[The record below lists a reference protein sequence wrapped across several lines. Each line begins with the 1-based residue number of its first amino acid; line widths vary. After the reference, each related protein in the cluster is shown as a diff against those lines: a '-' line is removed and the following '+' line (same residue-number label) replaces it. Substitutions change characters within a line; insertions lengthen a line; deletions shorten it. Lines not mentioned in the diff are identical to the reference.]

1 MNHYTKF
8 PVAIIFFQVFIVALS
23 TGCLAQQK
31 TKTIAPDKTNYRLV
45 WADEFNS
52 NSIDTGY
59 WNFEKG
65 GGIWGNNEQEYYQ
78 AANAGITNGNLLILA
93 KKEGKQNFA
102 YTSARMTTKGK
113 KEFKYGKIEARIK
126 MPAGQGLWPAFWM
139 LGANIDAVDWP
150 VCGEIDIMEHINID
164 SLIHGTLHWNNNG
177 HVSFGGS
184 VVSTPADYHVYA
196 VEWNAGSI
204 KWLVDGIVYKTAS
217 MATDIKGNAAFQK
230 PFFILLNLAV
240 GGDWP
245 GQTVDNSKFPAS
257 MFIDYVRVYQ

>member
-1 MNHYTKF
+1 MKF
-8 PVAIIFFQVFIVALS
+8 PLAIIIFLLLITTVSENCF
-23 TGCLAQQK
+23 AQK
-31 TKTIAPDKTNYRLV
+31 NLKPTDPVNHHYRLV

-52 NSIDTGY
+52 NTIDTGY

-78 AANAGITNGNLLILA
+78 AANAGITNGNLVIMA
-93 KKEGKQNFA
+93 KEEQQNFA

-113 KEFKYGKIEARIK
+113 KEFKYGKVEARIK
-126 MPAGQGLWPAFWM
+126 MPVGQGLWPAFWM

-150 VCGEIDIMEHINID
+150 VCGEIDIMEHVNTD
-164 SLIHGTLHWNNNG
+164 TLIVGTLHWNNNG
-177 HVSFGGS
+177 HVSFGGN

-217 MATDIKGNAAFQK
+217 MEKDIKNNDAFQK

-257 MFIDYVRVYQ
+257 MLVDYVRVYQ

>member
-1 MNHYTKF
+1 MKF
-8 PVAIIFFQVFIVALS
+8 PFTIIIF
-23 TGCLAQQK
+23 LAVITAISESCFAQN
-31 TKTIAPDKTNYRLV
+31 TDPANHHHRLV
-45 WADEFNS
+45 WADEFNR
-52 NSIDTGY
+52 NSIDTSY

-78 AANAGITNGNLLILA
+78 AANAGITNGNLVIMA
-93 KKEGKQNFA
+93 KKEEQQNFA

-126 MPAGQGLWPAFWM
+126 MPVGQGLWPAFWM

-150 VCGEIDIMEHINID
+150 VCGEIDIMEHINTD
-164 SLIHGTLHWNNNG
+164 TLIVGTLHWNNNG
-177 HVSFGGS
+177 HVSFGGN

-217 MATDIKGNAAFQK
+217 MEKDIKNNDAFQK

-257 MFIDYVRVYQ
+257 MFVDYVRVYQ